1 MACFSKY
8 RFWLRNFNP
17 YSLWWVVSVQ
27 SQYFHL
33 ESTNLSSYGGT
44 VRLIINKRGPDVLDR
59 DCQFAFIHHCTM
71 FCILRRFF
79 KLFKDKYSAVAS
91 YVTHLFVIATFYSS
105 VLRLTWQYIELVLSS
120 SKWWKLLLSSSILF
134 LIDGW
139 WKPDENIFC
148 WQLTIEGKCENP
160 FSILP
165 WQREHA
171 PTFNSSLSRK
181 IIPSFF
187 FFPLLLFLLQW
198 LLWKEREKQSVETIS
213 RGCNIQYKMTF
224 LLLLVQSCAAWY

>member
-1 MACFSKY
+1 M
-8 RFWLRNFNP
+8 
-17 YSLWWVVSVQ
+17 
-27 SQYFHL
+27 
-33 ESTNLSSYGGT
+33 
-44 VRLIINKRGPDVLDR
+44 
-59 DCQFAFIHHCTM
+59 
-71 FCILRRFF
+71 
-79 KLFKDKYSAVAS
+79 AS
-91 YVTHLFVIATFYSS
+91 YVTHLFVIATFCSS
-105 VLRLTWQYIELVLSS
+105 VLRLTWQYIELVLLS

-187 FFPLLLFLLQW
+187 FFFPLLLFLRQW